1 MTRLFSAALFSTAL
15 FSTVLF
21 STTLCTGLM
30 ALTRDQ
36 AHAADSAP
44 SNTIDAERLA
54 SRLARQAP
62 ACVSFEQ
69 QRWIADLENEL
80 TSSGY
85 FHRRPDGLV
94 WQTLTPVESRVLL
107 SPDNPE
113 LSPGM
118 RALLPVL
125 SGLLEGD
132 WSELQEHFDIE
143 LDGEMN
149 AWRAALKPR
158 DKRVAE
164 HLEQIALDGGVRIDG
179 MNIQFTNGDRLSL
192 TLEPVACSTLPQV
205 ATEDH
210 E

>member
-1 MTRLFSAALFSTAL
+1 MRRLLSASLFSTFLFCTAL
-15 FSTVLF
+15 CIS
-21 STTLCTGLM
+21 LM
-30 ALTRDQ
+30 ALTLDQ
-36 AHAADSAP
+36 VHAADSAP
-44 SNTIDAERLA
+44 SNTIDVERLA
-54 SRLARQAP
+54 TQLAKQAP

-69 QRWIADLENEL
+69 QRWIAELENEL
-80 TSSGY
+80 DSSGY

-132 WSELQEHFDIE
+132 WSELREHFDIE
-143 LDGEMN
+143 LNGEMQ
-149 AWRAALKPR
+149 AWQAELKPR

-164 HLEQIALDGGVRIDG
+164 HLDHIALEGGVRIDSMG
-179 MNIQFTNGDRLSL
+179 IQFTNNDRLAL

-205 ATEDH
+205 AATQEDG